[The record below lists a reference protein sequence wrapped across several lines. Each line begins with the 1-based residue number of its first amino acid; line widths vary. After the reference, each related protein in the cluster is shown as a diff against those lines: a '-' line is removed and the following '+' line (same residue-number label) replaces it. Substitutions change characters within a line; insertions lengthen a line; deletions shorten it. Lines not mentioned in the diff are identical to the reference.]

1 MVTGSVETAAV
12 VRKAL
17 EGKRTRLRGVVFEW
31 SMLALLLTSLLVLV
45 VLLTDIVVASIPT
58 FRTRGID
65 FVTSSLSLNPETA
78 GVASAII
85 GSFSISA
92 IVALVAFPIGIGAA
106 IYLEEY
112 AGDTRLNRFISTNV
126 RNLAGVPSIVYGL
139 LGLALFV
146 RLVDL
151 VGLGGQTAGKNVVA
165 AGLTLAILV
174 LPIVIITASEAL
186 RAVPDS
192 IREAGYGVGATQWE
206 VIKHHVLPAAG
217 PGILTGTVL
226 TLARAFGETA
236 PLIVI
241 GVATGFFG
249 LAADAGFYDRVTGPY
264 TALPVVVFSWSRQ
277 SVGEFG
283 ETLAPA
289 AIVVLL
295 VVLFIANAAAIILR
309 NRYDK
314 RW

>member
-31 SMLALLLTSLLVLV
+31 SMLALLLTSLLLLV

-65 FVTSSLSLNPETA
+65 FVTSLLSLNPETA

-283 ETLAPA
+283 EALAPA